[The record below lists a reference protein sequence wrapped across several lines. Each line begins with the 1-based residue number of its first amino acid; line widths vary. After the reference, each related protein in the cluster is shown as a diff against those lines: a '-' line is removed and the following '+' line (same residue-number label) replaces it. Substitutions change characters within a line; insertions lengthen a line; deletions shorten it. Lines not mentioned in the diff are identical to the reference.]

1 MQRRKF
7 LKTTATISTVT
18 ALSPKIA
25 FGSTSNS
32 AINIGIIG
40 CGNRG
45 TSVISSMSRNTNI
58 HILAMADLFK
68 DKVER
73 AKPRFDKLNQ
83 DKGLSKIDPL
93 KIHTGPGA
101 YLELVNDPDL
111 DAVLIS
117 SPAYTHPHFLE
128 AATEAGKHVYC
139 EKPAAV
145 DVAGCQQIERIGQ
158 KIDGKLSVAIGFQ
171 IRHASPYVEMVKRIQ
186 RGDIGDIINVQ
197 LYYFS
202 SGLPVHPY
210 PKASLDEQRIRN
222 QYKFRNLSGG
232 ILLDQAIH
240 ILDVCNW
247 ALGMHPLEAIGSG
260 GRKGAPDFGDS
271 WSNFQVIY
279 QYPQDISVSVHS
291 TQFGPTFGDVCAR
304 FAGTKGIAEAHYSRG
319 VFING
324 DNAWDSGMLRDNRQP
339 ITAEQRSAGAF
350 SSGLHDADR
359 NKQRTFINSIETRN
373 YLNETQTGANSTLS
387 AILGREA
394 ATSGKSRTWDEM
406 RLSNSRLPHG
416 LELVGF

>member
-7 LKTTATISTVT
+7 IKSTSTISAVT
-18 ALSPKIA
+18 ILSPNIA
-25 FGSTSNS
+25 FGTNRNS

-45 TSVISSMSRNTNI
+45 TGVISSMSRNTNI
-58 HILAMADLFK
+58 HILAMADIFK
-68 DKVER
+68 DKLEL
-73 AKPRFDKLNQ
+73 AKPRLDKVNQ
-83 DKGLSKIDPL
+83 DKGLSKIDPK
-93 KIHTGPGA
+93 KIYSGPKA
-101 YLELVNDPDL
+101 YMELINDPDL
-111 DAVLIS
+111 DAVMIS
-117 SPAYTHPHFLE
+117 SPAYTHPEFLE
-128 AATEAGKHVYC
+128 AAIKAGKHVYC

-145 DVAGCQQIERIGQ
+145 DVAGCKRIENAGRA
-158 KIDGKLSVAIGFQ
+158 IDGKLSVAIGFQ

-210 PKASLDEQRIRN
+210 PEGSIDEQRIRN

-247 ALGMHPLEAIGSG
+247 TLGMHPLEAIGTG

-271 WSNFQVIY
+271 WNNFQISY
-279 QYPQDISVSVHS
+279 LYPEDIRVSVHS

-324 DNAWDSGMLRDNRQP
+324 DNAWDSGMLRDNRQQV
-339 ITAEQRSAGAF
+339 TAEQRSAGAF
-350 SSGLHDADR
+350 SSGLHDADM
-359 NKQRTFINSIETRN
+359 NKQKAFIHSIETHN
-373 YLNETQTGANSTLS
+373 YLNETLAGANSTLS

-394 ATSGKSRTWDEM
+394 AASGKSRTWDEM
-406 RLSNSRLPHG
+406 RLSNSKLLHG
-416 LELVGF
+416 LMSVGF